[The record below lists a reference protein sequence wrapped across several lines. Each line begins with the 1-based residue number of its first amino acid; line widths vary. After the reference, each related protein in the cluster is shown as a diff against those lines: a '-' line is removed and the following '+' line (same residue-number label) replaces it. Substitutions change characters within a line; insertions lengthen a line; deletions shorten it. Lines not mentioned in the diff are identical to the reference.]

1 MNDVTSYQAR
11 VLEELDKLLAGL
23 SETLNYDDAKLNLYG
38 SNVAYEMTLEMTLEI
53 TFEKSIEGRF
63 IFIDTLLNDKIVISS
78 RYDVYNDDTTHIF
91 KKPLNKDELEKIANF
106 VSEESEGF

>member
-1 MNDVTSYQAR
+1 MNDVTNYQAR

-38 SNVAYEMTLEMTLEI
+38 SNDTHGMTLEI

>member
-1 MNDVTSYQAR
+1 MDITNYQAH
-11 VLEELDKLLAGL
+11 VFEELDELFAGL

-38 SNVAYEMTLEMTLEI
+38 SNATHGMTLEI

-63 IFIDTLLNDKIVISS
+63 IFIDTLINDKIVISS

-106 VSEESEGF
+106 VSEESEGL